1 MGIFSKTSTMI
12 FAAAGLAVAGQAPE
26 FAQQYRQRLGGALEE
41 LRVVARDFDRDAS
54 NSQLTREKAL
64 ETLQNS
70 QDKLARDRG
79 VSMDRTIKRFEAL
92 EGQKAALEQNGPL
105 LRPINVVTY
114 PDTKIIEDAWSEF
127 EPPIPLTPAG
137 IIWGLIGALFLGG
150 MGAFGARVVRGKPRD
165 SVFYAP
171 RPKRVRS
178 NLVAPPIQFELDD
191 NPVGD
196 RDREV
201 VNV

>member
-1 MGIFSKTSTMI
+1 MSMLRKVFVLGCAGI
-12 FAAAGLAVAGQAPE
+12 GLAATSQAPE

-127 EPPIPLTPAG
+127 EPAIPLTPAG
-137 IIWGLIGALFLGG
+137 IIWGLIGA
-150 MGAFGARVVRGKPRD
+150 R
-165 SVFYAP
+165 
-171 RPKRVRS
+171 
-178 NLVAPPIQFELDD
+178 
-191 NPVGD
+191 
-196 RDREV
+196 
-201 VNV
+201 